1 MVLLSRKEKE
11 FNLLELGL
19 ANIPPD
25 YDDKDLIHFK
35 IGTLHNKKKFLFT
48 KKKGS
53 RKM

>member
-1 MVLLSRKEKE
+1 MVLLSRKERE
-11 FNLLELGL
+11 FDLLEY
-19 ANIPPD
+19 NISVPFD

-35 IGTLHNKKKFLFT
+35 KATLHNNKKFLFT

>member
-1 MVLLSRKEKE
+1 MVLLSRKDRE
-11 FNLLELGL
+11 FELLQF
-19 ANIPPD
+19 NISVPVD

-35 IGTLHNKKKFLFT
+35 IGTLHYTKKFLFS

>member
-1 MVLLSRKEKE
+1 MVKLSRKEKE

-25 YDDKDLIHFK
+25 YDDKDLIHVK
-35 IGTLHNKKKFLFT
+35 PGTLHSEKKFLFG

-53 RKM
+53 RNM

>member
-35 IGTLHNKKKFLFT
+35 IGTLHNKRKFLFG
-48 KKKGS
+48 KKIV
-53 RKM
+53 RKMH